1 MISAQAGLWSIILD
15 MFLSITQTN
24 VLIQNEPCPEICVI
38 GLKSYASYF
47 LLLSQT
53 QIQESLLFHI
63 ILVENLCPPHW
74 TLCPVH
80 WKLTSSSLKTYVLLL
95 TFHCRGNKII
105 NVITLLLLFP
115 DTTSIFAF
123 TSAHS
128 TPCTGKQSLKAF
140 FNRWW
145 LYVTRTLPMEG

>member
-1 MISAQAGLWSIILD
+1 MLYR
-15 MFLSITQTN
+15 FE
-24 VLIQNEPCPEICVI
+24 VLCFIFSTAFPNSNSGKFVVSHHI
-38 GLKSYASYF
+38 GRKLMSSSLNIMSCSLK
-47 LLLSQT
+47 
-53 QIQESLLFHI
+53 
-63 ILVENLCPPHW
+63 
-74 TLCPVH
+74 
-80 WKLTSSSLKTYVLLL
+80 TSSSLKTYVLLL
-95 TFHCRGNKII
+95 KFHCRGNKII

-128 TPCTGKQSLKAF
+128 TSCTGKQSLKAF